1 MQSYVIREGEP
12 HGVPLKFKFMP
23 QLLADN
29 LGYKAHAVGKWHL
42 GHHRK
47 VYLPTKRGF
56 LSHFGYWSGMEDYYD
71 HTVMSNKVIN
81 NHTRNIILCIT
92 AGKNHLLVHHCEKH
106 MSSMVEIG
114 LHYGFIFY

>member
-1 MQSYVIREGEP
+1 MQSHVIREGEP

-29 LGYKAHAVGKWHL
+29 LGYRAHAVGKWHL

-47 VYLPTKRGF
+47 VYLPTNRGF

-71 HTVMSNKVIN
+71 HTVMSNKVIK
-81 NHTRNIILCIT
+81 NHIKNIISCMTLSVNRTRYLNCLIYFS
-92 AGKNHLLVHHCEKH
+92 LVGW
-106 MSSMVEIG
+106 MG
-114 LHYGFIFY
+114 L